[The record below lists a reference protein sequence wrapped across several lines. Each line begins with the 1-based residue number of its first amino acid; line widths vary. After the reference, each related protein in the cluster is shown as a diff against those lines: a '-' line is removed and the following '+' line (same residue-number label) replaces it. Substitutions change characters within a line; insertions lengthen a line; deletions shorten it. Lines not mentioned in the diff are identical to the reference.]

1 MAGSFSIT
9 YSGTTITL
17 SPLSRSVPR
26 FDIDPAGTI
35 SRRMLDGTLRKHINY
50 TKRVYEFE
58 VNNVGKTDADNI
70 NAWKVAEYTVV
81 LVPDT
86 DVGGTSYNVKI
97 MNDGKPLVWMSGT
110 AADTKFQG
118 ILILGQV

>member
-1 MAGSFSIT
+1 MAGSFSLT

-17 SPLSRSVPR
+17 SPLSRSNPR

-35 SRRMLDGTLRKHINY
+35 SRRMLDGTLRKHISY
-50 TKRVYEFE
+50 TKRIFEFE
-58 VNNVGKTDADNI
+58 VNNVSKSDADNI
-70 NAWKVAEYTVV
+70 NGWKQNEYTLV

-97 MNDGKPLVWMSGT
+97 MNDGKPLVWMSDT
-110 AADTKFQG
+110 AADSKFQG
-118 ILILGQV
+118 TLILGQV